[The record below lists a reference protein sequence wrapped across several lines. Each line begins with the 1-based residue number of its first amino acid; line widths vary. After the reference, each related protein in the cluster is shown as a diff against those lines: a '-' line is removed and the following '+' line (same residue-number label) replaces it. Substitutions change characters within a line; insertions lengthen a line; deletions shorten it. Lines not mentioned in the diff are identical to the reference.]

1 MLCGDELRRVTGLA
15 ADRCALRAAAGP
27 LTAVTQRD
35 MATAARLG
43 VQAVPVR
50 QLDPVT
56 AAAKRERA
64 AESVNDRKAT
74 ADRDRLDMLRFAA
87 LRRDAAAIT
96 GR

>member
-1 MLCGDELRRVTGLA
+1 MLTVMMIDGHGAGV
-15 ADRCALRAAAGP
+15 GP
-27 LTAVTQRD
+27 LRLTPPPSPQTAVTQRD

-50 QLDPVT
+50 PQDPVT
-56 AAAKRERA
+56 GPAKRERTA
-64 AESVNDRKAT
+64 DSGSDRKAS

-96 GR
+96 AR

>member
-1 MLCGDELRRVTGLA
+1 MLAVMSYDVHGLGG
-15 ADRCALRAAAGP
+15 GP
-27 LTAVTQRD
+27 ARLAPPPGPMLSVTQRD
-35 MATAARLG
+35 VAVAARLG

-56 AAAKRERA
+56 APAKRERA
-64 AESVNDRKAT
+64 AESVNDRKAASD
-74 ADRDRLDMLRFAA
+74 ADRLAMLRLAA

>member
-1 MLCGDELRRVTGLA
+1 MPSVMSFDVHSTGANPARYSL
-15 ADRCALRAAAGP
+15 P
-27 LTAVTQRD
+27 PTVMNAVTQRD
-35 MATAARLG
+35 LAAAARLG

-56 AAAKRERA
+56 GPAKRERA
-64 AESVNDRKAT
+64 AEAVHARKA
-74 ADRDRLDMLRFAA
+74 ASDSDRLEALRWAA